1 MTPKE
6 KAKELIDKF
15 IMHNIMVTDLFGR
28 LSEGYDEDYYK
39 KCALICVD
47 EKIEML
53 EKICEIPILGAFANK
68 IGKSEILKL
77 KKVKQE
83 IEKL

>member
-1 MTPKE
+1 MNHKE
-6 KAKELIDKF
+6 KAKELVDKYEK
-15 IMHNIMVTDLFGR
+15 L
-28 LSEGYDEDYYK
+28 LDYELIPINDKDCSYQAK
-39 KCALICVD
+39 QCALICVD
-47 EKIEML
+47 EKIQML

-68 IGKSEILKL
+68 ICKNEILKL